1 MADNIPDNAPNDT
14 PADTPIDTPVALQFP
29 GQTYR
34 DRSASPISDDS
45 DSGPI
50 SKFNTFHTP
59 NNNKA
64 DGPQDLIPGDPTL
77 SGANLP
83 PR

>member
-1 MADNIPDNAPNDT
+1 MADNIPDDAPNDT
-14 PADTPIDTPVALQFP
+14 PTDTPVALQFP

-50 SKFNTFHTP
+50 SKFNTLHTLTKS
-59 NNNKA
+59 KA